1 MASNRP
7 PRTVCPSQKLNQ
19 DNIGELVVAS
29 HRNFVEAAKSDPK
42 QPSTI
47 FLSELTNA
55 VPSTQ
60 APTESSEPES
70 ITEAEPACSNP
81 CKRRVLLSP
90 VQSDHE
96 TASPND
102 HNNSDNDESESQG
115 ATEPQRKPTKP
126 KKKKKKTAHSKS
138 TCCSLPYL

>member
-7 PRTVCPSQKLNQ
+7 PRTVHPSQKLNQ
-19 DNIGELVVAS
+19 DNIGELEVAS
-29 HRNFVEAAKSDPK
+29 HRNFVEAAKGDPK
-42 QPSTI
+42 QPS
-47 FLSELTNA
+47 LSELSNA
-55 VPSTQ
+55 APSTQ

-81 CKRRVLLSP
+81 RKRRVPLSP

-138 TCCSLPYL
+138 TCYPLPYL